1 MVAKK
6 VFIRCNGCKRMEPE
20 FDYVELLTA
29 QELGCFPFDISN
41 PKHIAALQREYAI
54 KQAERFF
61 ISKSGR
67 FVRRKKFCINRV
79 SRKDKGGQLLPLTI
93 FLQIFYC
100 SLSVE
105 LQSEFISY
113 LNVDNQ
119 KPKSKMGGIGGQ
131 LNSFAKFE
139 DIFEKTTHGVV
150 QYLVT
155 ETVRSPASLKHFS
168 APTNSQI
175 KSTRLAWRSPVPL
188 SPLNSAPTP
197 LTSSSPAHFQTVL
210 IETIGFGIEKF
221 YMIPPGPESDVF
233 STALTKSPLSPLKRS
248 FEMVYSPRSVEL
260 PRGYAAPG
268 PEYSPS
274 GSESAFATPAPLP
287 PPHFEGGF
295 LNATPM
301 ASSSCTTPQSPCL
314 WDMRD
319 EFLQTDDSLLTFD
332 IPPEELLN
340 AKFEELIET
349 LGIVTPNALEHDR
362 LFQDVIKTFQ
372 QGDDW
377 IKKVTDFVQRNQR
390 SITPFFQP
398 KSIVAEL
405 QQELAVR
412 RWSGQF
418 LYSLLYYNQITSQLT
433 EQALGGHIL
442 RLNEELAVLKQELSQ
457 VRAGASESNQK
468 IGELKTELAAQ
479 LKELEQSRLQLRDQ
493 NEPRSASATP
503 ETVIPSAIYED
514 EPGSGSDSD
523 DSWLVRGPSPYQE
536 RVVIASTVEQ
546 ASFRTAARLFYLDKR
561 ERHHL
566 HRTSFHLVVWVV
578 PLIEL

>member
-1 MVAKK
+1 
-6 VFIRCNGCKRMEPE
+6 
-20 FDYVELLTA
+20 
-29 QELGCFPFDISN
+29 
-41 PKHIAALQREYAI
+41 
-54 KQAERFF
+54 
-61 ISKSGR
+61 
-67 FVRRKKFCINRV
+67 
-79 SRKDKGGQLLPLTI
+79 
-93 FLQIFYC
+93 
-100 SLSVE
+100 
-105 LQSEFISY
+105 
-113 LNVDNQ
+113 
-119 KPKSKMGGIGGQ
+119 
-131 LNSFAKFE
+131 
-139 DIFEKTTHGVV
+139 
-150 QYLVT
+150 
-155 ETVRSPASLKHFS
+155 
-168 APTNSQI
+168 
-175 KSTRLAWRSPVPL
+175 
-188 SPLNSAPTP
+188 
-197 LTSSSPAHFQTVL
+197 
-210 IETIGFGIEKF
+210 
-221 YMIPPGPESDVF
+221 
-233 STALTKSPLSPLKRS
+233 
-248 FEMVYSPRSVEL
+248 
-260 PRGYAAPG
+260 
-268 PEYSPS
+268 
-274 GSESAFATPAPLP
+274 
-287 PPHFEGGF
+287 
-295 LNATPM
+295 
-301 ASSSCTTPQSPCL
+301 
-314 WDMRD
+314 MRD